1 MAENFGN
8 GDLRGKPNRKVENM
22 RLKPDQ
28 PGSPESVRPVPEG
41 NARANR
47 AGWIA
52 FAAGCMALLIVAVGA
67 VMIYGVPGSTGGTSP
82 SQQQTSGAPQ
92 PSMEVQDGKTRQ
104 NTTGYGSKE
113 NQPAQPAQ

>member
-1 MAENFGN
+1 MTDNFGN
-8 GDLRGKPNRKVENM
+8 GDLRGKPNRKVEKM

-28 PGSPESVRPVPEG
+28 FGAAESPSPAPQRSS
-41 NARANR
+41 RANR

-67 VMIYGVPGSTGGTSP
+67 VMLYGVPGSTGGTSP

-113 NQPAQPAQ
+113 NQPAK